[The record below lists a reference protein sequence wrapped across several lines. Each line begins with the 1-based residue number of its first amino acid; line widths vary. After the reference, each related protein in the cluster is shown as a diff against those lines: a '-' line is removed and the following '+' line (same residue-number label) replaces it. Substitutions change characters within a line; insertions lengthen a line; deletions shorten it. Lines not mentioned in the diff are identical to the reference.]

1 MVREREAQSITERLK
16 SYGDGEAVGAAM
28 LPELL
33 SDLNVTLAS
42 PDVVAEAMEAVG
54 LQRKPQ
60 LLMEDIMCCRHVLKA
75 SETSKRVAEGC

>member
-1 MVREREAQSITERLK
+1 MREREAQSITERLK
-16 SYGDGEAVGAAM
+16 SYGDGAVGAAM

-42 PDVVAEAMEAVG
+42 PDEVAEAMEAVG